1 MDQASIAKRDL
12 TTAAWGA
19 LLVWWG
25 VTELIPVL
33 PNGTGLLGIG
43 LILLGLNVARWRYG
57 HPTSGFTI
65 TLGILALVWGGL
77 DLAATLLAL
86 PFEIPVFA
94 ILLLVLG
101 AVLLVRGLR

>member
-1 MDQASIAKRDL
+1 MDQTRVAKRDL

-25 VTELIPVL
+25 VTELL
-33 PNGTGLLGIG
+33 PFLPHGTGLLGVG

-57 HPTSGFTI
+57 HPTSGFTL

-77 DLAATLLAL
+77 ELAATFVAL
-86 PFEIPVFA
+86 PFEIPVFS